1 MITFRFRRYVM
12 ARQRQLND
20 IPFNDRLILFR
31 YMLNLFGKTSL
42 DSLAGAL
49 NHSDYEGLT
58 ESQNTRFWE
67 YLDRQIFLK
76 PEGVQMSRDEL
87 RRYDENICRYVRQI
101 GHNRGGLQLKYFQ
114 YIALLFTEIYLD
126 RYFVDRKAFAA
137 SLNAFARDKEAE
149 TLGLLEV
156 SPFTPEGMNK
166 LAFMSA
172 TGSGKTLIMH
182 CNILQFLY
190 YLKRAQTGGQRL
202 NINQVIVLAP
212 NEGMSMQHLEELA
225 LSDIRASLFEK
236 ERGFIPATSNQVI
249 VIDMNKLKE
258 EGKQKTVSVDSFE
271 QNNLVLVDEA
281 HRGLQGDV
289 WYDYRTRL
297 SQDGGFAFEYSATF
311 KQALRGN
318 QATMQAMMDEYGKSI
333 IMDYSYKY
341 FYTDGYGKD
350 YRIYNLK
357 DDTIQ
362 EQKELY
368 LTGCLLSFY
377 QQMKLYQHNGQA
389 YAPFLVEKPL
399 LVFVGNRVTA
409 TTSKGE
415 LTDVEEILTFIDG
428 FVRNRRRSIGYIGA
442 VLNEDTGLLDNKNYE
457 LFYGDFHP
465 LKRLSNYS
473 RDVTP
478 QQTYE
483 DMLCILFNADTLGH
497 EPRLMLTDLRQVEGE
512 IALQIGEQGAYFGV
526 INIGDTATLLKNCE
540 KKGLVTKTE
549 EFVSESLFQA
559 INQADSNI
567 HVLIGSRKF
576 TEGWNSWRVSTMGL
590 INFAKGEGSQAIQ
603 LFGRGVRLKGY
614 QGRLKRSSKLDVP
627 ATIPKDIQALETLT
641 IFGVKAQYME
651 DFKRFLELEE
661 MPTDKPLRH
670 TLPVV
675 KRLQGLAAKKLQ
687 VIRLPQGVSFKR
699 QAARLLLTKP
709 DEGLLSY
716 LVKNRAVLD
725 CRSKVQT
732 IRSSFDLQLEAT
744 TQEHKLPDKALPF
757 LDYARIFEELQ
768 QYKNEKTLYNLS
780 IQQDKLKEILETDGW
795 YTMLIP
801 KSHIAFDS
809 MDKLPLYTDFAIMAL
824 KVYIDKFFK
833 YHREQWEA
841 PKMSYQPLTEDD
853 SNFVDEY
860 TFLYQPQRDED
871 NSWEE
876 MKRFLMEVES
886 LLQKENGIPG
896 YEETS
901 PHGIITAFDFRYHLY
916 APLIHVQGKGL
927 EISVSPVSLNAGEKT
942 MVDLLKA
949 YCDEHASSLHQ
960 IDLVLL
966 RNKSKAGIGFFEA
979 DNFYPDYILW
989 MNAKDVQYIT
999 FIDPKG
1005 LRLVSRDDRKVQ
1017 FYATIKELE
1026 ERLQPSYPDKRIVL
1040 NSFIL
1045 SSTPSAE
1052 LRQWW
1057 QMDKAQREARH
1068 VLCLDQADCIEV
1080 MMAKVLS

>member
-1 MITFRFRRYVM
+1 MSTRRRRTV
-12 ARQRQLND
+12 AAD

-42 DSLAGAL
+42 DSLAGTL

-67 YLDRQIFLK
+67 YLDRQIFFNLDS
-76 PEGVQMSRDEL
+76 VLLSRDEL
-87 RRYDENICRYVRQI
+87 RRYDENICRYVKKI
-101 GHNRGGLQLKYFQ
+101 GYRRGGLQLKYFQ

-126 RYFVDRKAFAA
+126 RYFSDREAFAA
-137 SLNAFARDKEAE
+137 SLNAFAREKEAE
-149 TLGLLEV
+149 SMHLLQV
-156 SPFTPEGMNK
+156 STFTSKDMNK

-182 CNILQFLY
+182 CNILQFHY
-190 YLKRAQTGGQRL
+190 YLKRARTGGQRVD
-202 NINQVIVLAP
+202 INQVIVLAP

-225 LSDIRASLFEK
+225 LSDIRATLFEK
-236 ERGFIPATSNQVI
+236 EKGFIPATSNQVI

-311 KQALRGN
+311 KQALRGSRT
-318 QATMQAMMDEYGKSI
+318 AMQNMMDEYGKSI

-341 FYTDGYGKD
+341 FYSDGYGKD
-350 YRIYNLK
+350 YRIYNLR
-357 DDTIQ
+357 DNTIQ

-377 QQMKLYQHNGQA
+377 QQMKLYRHYGQA
-389 YAPFLVEKPL
+389 YTPFQVEKPL

-415 LTDVEEILTFIDG
+415 LTDVEEILNFIDS
-428 FVRNRRRSIGYIGA
+428 FVRNRRRTIGYIEA

-457 LFYGDFHP
+457 LFYGDFDP
-465 LKRLSNYS
+465 LKRLSKYG

-478 QQTYE
+478 QQIYE
-483 DMLCILFNADTLGH
+483 DILHILFNADTLGH
-497 EPRLMLTDLRQVEGE
+497 EPRLMLTNLRQVDGE
-512 IALQIGEQGAYFGV
+512 IALKIGEQGAYFGV
-526 INIGDTATLLKNCE
+526 INIGDTAKLLKNCE

-559 INQADSNI
+559 INQADSSI

-590 INFAKGEGSQAIQ
+590 INFAKSEGSQAIQ

-661 MPTDKPLRH
+661 MPTDKPLKH

-675 KRLQGLAAKKLQ
+675 KRLKGLVDKKLQ
-687 VIRLPQGVSFKR
+687 VIRLPQGVNFKR

-709 DEGLLSY
+709 DAGFLSY

-732 IRSSFDLQLEAT
+732 IRSCVDLQLEST
-744 TQEHKLPDKALPF
+744 TQEHKLPDEALPF
-757 LDYARIFEELQ
+757 LDYARIYEELQ

-780 IQQDKLKEILETDGW
+780 IQQDKLQEILETDGW
-795 YTMLIP
+795 YAMLIP

-824 KVYIDKFFK
+824 KVYIDKFLK

-841 PKMSYQPLTEDD
+841 PRMSYHPLTEDD
-853 SNFVDEY
+853 NNFVDEY
-860 TFLYQPQRDED
+860 AFLYQPQIDGD
-871 NSWEE
+871 NSWKEI
-876 MKRFLMEVES
+876 KKFLMEVED
-886 LLQKENGIPG
+886 LLQKEKGIPG
-896 YEETS
+896 YQETS
-901 PHGIITAFDFRYHLY
+901 PHGLITVFDFRHHLY
-916 APLIHVQGKGL
+916 APLIHVQSKRL
-927 EISVSPVSLNAGEKT
+927 EISVSPVSLNAGEKN

-949 YCDEHASSLHQ
+949 YCDEHASSLDKM
-960 IDLVLL
+960 DLVLL

-979 DNFYPDYILW
+979 GNFYPDFILW
-989 MNAKDVQYIT
+989 MNARDVQYIT

-1005 LRLVSRDDRKVQ
+1005 LRLVNEDDPKVY
-1017 FYATIKELE
+1017 FYATIKNLE
-1026 ERLQPSYPDKRIVL
+1026 KRLQPSYPDKRIVL

-1045 SSTPSAE
+1045 SSTPSTE

-1057 QMDKAQREARH
+1057 QMDKTQREARH
-1068 VLCLDQADCIEV
+1068 VLCMDQADCIEI
-1080 MMAKVLS
+1080 MMAKVLSENG